1 MATLFLIRHA
11 EPVLKGVFLG
21 QLDPPL
27 SAAGRQQAA
36 RTLSEIEV
44 CVTYSSP
51 LQRARETASLIRSP
65 QRIEVPGLREID
77 YGEWTGKSWV
87 EIQLFW
93 KELAAD
99 KCVDWLGVT
108 VPGAEAWP
116 DFVDRVRA
124 AWQIIRT
131 GHAPAAVVAHQGVN
145 AALAH
150 LITAQDPLG
159 FMQQHG
165 EVIRVQYD

>member
-11 EPVLKGVFLG
+11 QPVLKGVFLG

-27 SAAGRQQAA
+27 SATGRHLAA
-36 RTLSEIEV
+36 TILSDIEV
-44 CVTYSSP
+44 RVTYSSP
-51 LQRARETASLIRSP
+51 LQRARETASFIRSS
-65 QRIEVPGLREID
+65 QLIEVFGLREID

-87 EIQLFW
+87 EIQMKW
-93 KELAAD
+93 KKLAAR
-99 KCVDWLGVT
+99 KSADWLGVT
-108 VPGAEAWP
+108 APGAEAWP

-124 AWQIIRT
+124 AWQIIRSGPT
-131 GHAPAAVVAHQGVN
+131 PAAVVAHQGVN

-159 FMQQHG
+159 FIQQHG